1 MKSKGLKIV
10 FILSFLPYLAIISS
24 LMFGSYIMA
33 KDSGMP
39 IVWLCLG
46 TTWLCISVEY
56 KNKHRN
62 SDKDR
67 KR

>member
-1 MKSKGLKIV
+1 MKKIITNSKFCAIMAVILYIV
-10 FILSFLPYLAIISS
+10 AAID
-24 LMFGSYIMA
+24 FIMA

>member
-1 MKSKGLKIV
+1 M
-10 FILSFLPYLAIISS
+10 AII
-24 LMFGSYIMA
+24 FYIVATVDFIME

-67 KR
+67 QR